1 MRTVQG
7 ELNKSLKK
15 FLSLDKI
22 KTVGA
27 GRTDAGVHARG
38 QVVHFDVDE
47 VLWSKIK
54 DPMYKFRRILPNDI
68 QVRKVSIA
76 HPDFDARYSALTR
89 RYSYTISDAKDGVDP
104 LNSRYVLDY
113 RKKLDHHAMNK
124 ASKELIG
131 LNDFYAFCKSREG
144 STTIRNLIKFNW
156 SRKSNYV
163 ICEVIADAFCYSM
176 VRGLVAS
183 IIQVGDGKRDVN
195 WPKEIMQKRKKI
207 TDLNVVPANALV
219 LEEVTYP
226 HPSKLKEQYEITRR
240 LRKLED

>member
-1 MRTVQG
+1 MQG

-15 FLSLDKI
+15 FLALDKV

-27 GRTDAGVHARG
+27 GRTDTGVHARG

-47 VLWSKIK
+47 ELWQKVK
-54 DPMYKFRRILPNDI
+54 DPTYKFRRILPSDI

-89 RYSYTISDAKDGVDP
+89 RYSYTICDAKDGVDP
-104 LNSRYVLDY
+104 LHSRYVLDY
-113 RKKLDHHAMNK
+113 RKELDHHAMNK
-124 ASKELIG
+124 ASRELIG
-131 LNDFYAFCKSREG
+131 LNDFFAFCKTREG
-144 STTIRNLIKFNW
+144 STTIRNLIEFNW
-156 SRKSNYV
+156 SRKSQYV

-176 VRGLVAS
+176 VRGLVAA
-183 IIQVGDGKRDVN
+183 IVQVGDGKRDSS
-195 WPKEIMQKRKKI
+195 WPKEIMLKRKKI
-207 TDLNVVPANALV
+207 MDLNVVSANALV

-226 HPSKLKEQYEITRR
+226 HSSKLKEQYEITRR